1 MPRRNEIEKRGL
13 QKQILEL
20 TLLNKTE
27 QEIADSLC
35 ISQSMVSRYLAKNGG
50 LPAKRIKTVKRAARI
65 ELSMEI
71 AKDKLSE
78 QMGEFE
84 RNYYNAMKR
93 DDEKAAYG
101 WSQRWSDTMEKIL
114 KVTGLYSE
122 KPKDED
128 KTVKIIFE
136 DA

>member
-1 MPRRNEIEKRGL
+1 MPRRSEIEKRGL

-20 TLLNKTE
+20 ALLNKTE

-50 LPAKRIKTVKRAARI
+50 LPRKYMKSVKRAARI

-78 QMGEFE
+78 QMAEFE

-114 KVTGLYSE
+114 KVTGLYAE
-122 KPKDED
+122 KHGDEEA
-128 KTVKIIFE
+128 KLTIEVVGL
-136 DA
+136 